1 MPRLPATARRVT
13 QGNGPGQKRKSCGA
27 NFLRDQVTQRHLGG
41 VGYTGE
47 DEDMKLVTII
57 QRLYNT
63 SSVLVPEPPSHR
75 TGV

>member
-1 MPRLPATARRVT
+1 MPRLLATARRIP
-13 QGNGPGQKRKSCGA
+13 QCNGPRQKKSCGA